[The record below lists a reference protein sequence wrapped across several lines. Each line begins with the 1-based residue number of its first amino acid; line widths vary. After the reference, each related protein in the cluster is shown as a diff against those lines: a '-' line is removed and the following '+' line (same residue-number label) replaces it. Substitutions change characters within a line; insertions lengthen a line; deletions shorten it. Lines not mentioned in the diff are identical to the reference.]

1 MFVPSTKRKDM
12 KWYPLGQPEE
22 KPLENEMLWTDLA
35 YKAQEVEGQTLVHCK
50 YVSKDKYANGGWV
63 NIYDTTFLVNPDTHD
78 MLRLVQAYN
87 VPISPE
93 KHYFK
98 QARQLKTFTLV
109 FPRVP
114 KHWKSF
120 NLLEVAGKGGG
131 FHVTNIVRNDS
142 GIYHIE
148 LT

>member
-1 MFVPSTKRKDM
+1 MFALSTKRKTM
-12 KWYPLGQPEE
+12 TWRPLGEPNE
-22 KPLENEMLWTDLA
+22 KPLENDMLWTDLA
-35 YKAQEVEGQTLVHCK
+35 LKAQEPEGQTLVNCK

-98 QARQLKTFTLV
+98 VARQIKSFTLV

-114 KHWKSF
+114 KYWRIF
-120 NLLEVAGKGGG
+120 NLLEVAGKTDG
-131 FHVTNIVRNDS
+131 FHVTNISRNES
-142 GIYHIE
+142 GIYNIQ